1 MRRARQSRT
10 AVLSVLV
17 LGLVATP
24 GTAGVRAAT
33 ETGTA
38 PRPDRTHAALQR
50 VLDEAVR
57 QGSPGALAQS
67 RVDGAVRNLSSGV
80 ADIRTR
86 RPPTADM
93 RFRAGSV
100 TKTFVATVILRL
112 VAAGR
117 LRLEDTI
124 GKVLPGVVP
133 EPGNDAITI
142 RMLLNHTSGLY
153 DYTLDPRVE
162 QIVVNDPAHCFTPA
176 ELVRFATEH
185 PLSFPPGTSWAY
197 SNTDY
202 SLLSMV
208 IEKITGRSYAQEITR
223 TLLRPLGLRDTS
235 FPGCSPFIRGPHM
248 SGYTRPDPAQPEI
261 KDVTT
266 YNPSFAAGEGDMIST
281 VGDLNRFDAA
291 LLAGRLLPD
300 RLLRMMLTPTP
311 GSFPGSDTFRYGL
324 GVVIATASCGVTTY
338 GHAGEIQG
346 WQTWMSG
353 TRGGRHTMSF
363 VLNSD
368 WLDQGDLI
376 TRAVNAEYCRTR

>member
-1 MRRARQSRT
+1 MRRARQPRT
-10 AVLSVLV
+10 AVLSILV
-17 LGLVATP
+17 LGLVAAP
-24 GTAGVRAAT
+24 SSGVRAAA
-33 ETGTA
+33 EPGVV
-38 PRPDRTHAALQR
+38 PRSDRAALQR

-67 RVDGAVRNLSSGV
+67 RAYGVVRNLSSGV
-80 ADIRTR
+80 ADITTR
-86 RPPTADM
+86 RPPRADM

-100 TKTFVATVILRL
+100 TKTFVATAILRL
-112 VAAGR
+112 VATGR
-117 LRLEDTI
+117 LHLDDTV
-124 GKVLPGVVP
+124 GEVLPGVVP
-133 EPGNDAITI
+133 EPGGDTITI

-153 DYTLDPRVE
+153 DYTADPRLE
-162 QIVVNDPAHCFTPA
+162 QIVVSDPAHCFTPA
-176 ELVRFATEH
+176 ELVRFATQH

-202 SLLSMV
+202 SLLAMV
-208 IEKITGRSYAQEITR
+208 IEKITGRSYAEEITR
-223 TLLRPLGLRDTS
+223 TLLRPLGLRDTY
-235 FPGCSPFIRGPHM
+235 FPGCSPLIRGPHM
-248 SGYTRPDPAQPEI
+248 SGYTRTDPAQPGI
-261 KDVTT
+261 QDVTT
-266 YNPSFAAGEGDMIST
+266 YNPSFAAGEGDIIST

-291 LLAGRLLPD
+291 LLAGRLLPA

-368 WLDQGDLI
+368 WLDQGSII
-376 TRAVNAEYCRTR
+376 TRAVNAEYCGTP